1 MWTRRWS
8 SIGLVLIILVLFFG
22 VSWGVQ
28 EVVKVVKPDIMKV
41 NPWDVFEGI
50 VTIPSYIV
58 IVLLVLLPSD
68 AWYNLR
74 LSIFQRSSYVREIII
89 SGLLII
95 LVMAVV
101 GFVAY
106 DPTDSPTRNP
116 WNDFNWG
123 NYLSVIIWGV
133 IIFLYNVLLRLGG
146 GPRRGSGKNIA
157 WLSHANIPIRP
168 RDNFCRVKAEFTLN
182 VANHR
187 QRISLI
193 VLQNLNFHE
202 RPSIFNF
209 VYGHRCLRKIRG
221 LERATVF
228 VDLDQF
234 HHAEVSK

>member
-22 VSWGVQ
+22 ISLGMQ
-28 EVVKVVKPDIMKV
+28 EVVKVVRPDIMKV

-50 VTIPSYIV
+50 MTIPSYIV
-58 IVLLVLLPSD
+58 IVLLVLLPSGTR
-68 AWYNLR
+68 YNLR

-123 NYLSVIIWGV
+123 NYLSIIFWGV
-133 IIFLYNVLLRLGG
+133 IISLYSVLLRLGG
-146 GPRRGSGKNIA
+146 RARRGSDK
-157 WLSHANIPIRP
+157 
-168 RDNFCRVKAEFTLN
+168 
-182 VANHR
+182 
-187 QRISLI
+187 SLT
-193 VLQNLNFHE
+193 
-202 RPSIFNF
+202 R
-209 VYGHRCLRKIRG
+209 
-221 LERATVF
+221 
-228 VDLDQF
+228 
-234 HHAEVSK
+234 

>member
-22 VSWGVQ
+22 VSWGMQ

-68 AWYNLR
+68 ARYNLR
-74 LSIFQRSSYVREIII
+74 LSLFQKSSYVREIVI

-106 DPTDSPTRNP
+106 DPADNPARNP

-123 NYLSVIIWGV
+123 NYLSVIVWGV
-133 IIFLYNVLLRLGG
+133 IMFLYNVLLRLGG
-146 GPRRGSGKNIA
+146 RVRRGFDK
-157 WLSHANIPIRP
+157 
-168 RDNFCRVKAEFTLN
+168 N
-182 VANHR
+182 VA
-187 QRISLI
+187 
-193 VLQNLNFHE
+193 
-202 RPSIFNF
+202 
-209 VYGHRCLRKIRG
+209 
-221 LERATVF
+221 
-228 VDLDQF
+228 
-234 HHAEVSK
+234 

>member
-22 VSWGVQ
+22 ISLGMQ

-50 VTIPSYIV
+50 ITIPSYIV
-58 IVLLVLLPSD
+58 ILLLVLLPSEVR
-68 AWYNLR
+68 YNLR

-95 LVMAVV
+95 IVMSVV

-123 NYLSVIIWGV
+123 NYLSVIFWG
-133 IIFLYNVLLRLGG
+133 ISIFLYSVLLRLDSRA
-146 GPRRGSGKNIA
+146 RRGFDK
-157 WLSHANIPIRP
+157 
-168 RDNFCRVKAEFTLN
+168 N
-182 VANHR
+182 VA
-187 QRISLI
+187 
-193 VLQNLNFHE
+193 
-202 RPSIFNF
+202 
-209 VYGHRCLRKIRG
+209 
-221 LERATVF
+221 
-228 VDLDQF
+228 
-234 HHAEVSK
+234 

>member
-8 SIGLVLIILVLFFG
+8 SVGLVLIILVLFFG
-22 VSWGVQ
+22 VSLGMQ

-68 AWYNLR
+68 ARYNLR
-74 LSIFQRSSYVREIII
+74 LSIFQRSSYVREIVI

-106 DPTDSPTRNP
+106 DPADSPTRNP

-123 NYLSVIIWGV
+123 NYLSVIVWGV
-133 IIFLYNVLLRLGG
+133 IMFLYNVLLRLGG
-146 GPRRGSGKNIA
+146 GTRCRSDKN
-157 WLSHANIPIRP
+157 
-168 RDNFCRVKAEFTLN
+168 V
-182 VANHR
+182 V
-187 QRISLI
+187 
-193 VLQNLNFHE
+193 
-202 RPSIFNF
+202 
-209 VYGHRCLRKIRG
+209 
-221 LERATVF
+221 
-228 VDLDQF
+228 
-234 HHAEVSK
+234 

>member
-22 VSWGVQ
+22 ISLGMQ

-50 VTIPSYIV
+50 ITIPSYIV
-58 IVLLVLLPSD
+58 ILLLVLLPSE
-68 AWYNLR
+68 ARYNLR

-106 DPTDSPTRNP
+106 DPTDNPTRNP

-123 NYLSVIIWGV
+123 NYLSVIFWGV
-133 IIFLYNVLLRLGG
+133 SIFLYSVLLRLDSRA
-146 GPRRGSGKNIA
+146 RRGFDK
-157 WLSHANIPIRP
+157 
-168 RDNFCRVKAEFTLN
+168 N
-182 VANHR
+182 VA
-187 QRISLI
+187 
-193 VLQNLNFHE
+193 
-202 RPSIFNF
+202 
-209 VYGHRCLRKIRG
+209 
-221 LERATVF
+221 
-228 VDLDQF
+228 
-234 HHAEVSK
+234 